1 MKKEFIFSFVISLLF
16 LTAGFWLYHSGY
28 IGFGI
33 SFFVFLPFI
42 LGFLLGRSTLKKISL
57 AGLIISFIIF
67 FMLLLT
73 NALEGMVCVLM
84 AMPIIFIAVL
94 FGYLAGFASKKDRE
108 IAKKNNRLTTTL
120 LPFALFLLAG
130 FAEKAITGNS
140 VDVGSVK
147 TEIVLPYTPLQVYE
161 TIKSVDTLV
170 AEKSFLMKIGLPVP
184 QKCILEKEA
193 VGGMRTCYFSG
204 GTITEKITALQKGR
218 LLRMDV
224 TSYKLTGRKWLGF
237 REAIYYFEAIGKD
250 SCKLTRETTYTS
262 KLRPR
267 IYWEPLEK
275 IGIRQEHDYVFEN
288 LVSDL
293 IKKYQRR

>member
-1 MKKEFIFSFVISLLF
+1 MKKEFIFSFAISLVF

-42 LGFLLGRSTLKKISL
+42 LGFLLGRATLKKISL

-140 VDVGSVK
+140 VDVESVK
-147 TEIVLPYTPLQVYE
+147 TEICR
-161 TIKSVDTLV
+161 
-170 AEKSFLMKIGLPVP
+170 FMKQSNQSI
-184 QKCILEKEA
+184 
-193 VGGMRTCYFSG
+193 
-204 GTITEKITALQKGR
+204 R
-218 LLRMDV
+218 L
-224 TSYKLTGRKWLGF
+224 WL
-237 REAIYYFEAIGKD
+237 K
-250 SCKLTRETTYTS
+250 K
-262 KLRPR
+262 
-267 IYWEPLEK
+267 
-275 IGIRQEHDYVFEN
+275 VF
-288 LVSDL
+288 
-293 IKKYQRR
+293 